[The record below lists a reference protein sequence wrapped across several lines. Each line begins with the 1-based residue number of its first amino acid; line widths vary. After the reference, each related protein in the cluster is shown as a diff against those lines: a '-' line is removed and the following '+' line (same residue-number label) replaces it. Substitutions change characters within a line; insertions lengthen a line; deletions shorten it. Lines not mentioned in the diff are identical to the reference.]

1 MSRRAPTTYEY
12 DRSIGVER
20 GADVSDL
27 AGVVAGDDAD
37 AAHLD
42 HGGGEVPLEAAR
54 RGAQVRVD
62 ERAGGVAVGERGVGG
77 DDGEAGADVPEDGV
91 VEVGPAAAVQRQ
103 ARVEVARRAPGLELR
118 QERRRDR
125 RVRAPPAA
133 RQRVA
138 VQPVLHEEARRRA
151 HRVRRCGRSRSFAP
165 VSVSDDRRR
174 PCPCT

>member
-27 AGVVAGDDAD
+27 AGVVAGDGAD

-54 RGAQVRVD
+54 RGTQVRVD

-103 ARVEVARRAPGLELR
+103 ARV
-118 QERRRDR
+118 
-125 RVRAPPAA
+125 
-133 RQRVA
+133 
-138 VQPVLHEEARRRA
+138 
-151 HRVRRCGRSRSFAP
+151 
-165 VSVSDDRRR
+165 
-174 PCPCT
+174 